1 MIHKHKSASPTS
13 TILVLIVALN
23 ILYIINTA
31 EWIIHTS
38 IILGIIALCSEKAIN
53 FIHIAWMGLAKILSY
68 IVPNII
74 LTLVFFLI
82 LLPLSLLSKLFRGN
96 NLLKLKQDT
105 NSLWTKN
112 ERVISREYFEKSW

>member
-38 IILGIIALCSEKAIN
+38 IILGIIALLSEKAIN